1 VLNWYIE
8 CAVSLVLKLRQSVLS
23 MVHLVV
29 SFSKSPDLPLSVA
42 IFGSKLVE
50 SSMLLHWVDRR
61 CCGWSVS
68 VKPWW
73 QTLAASHEKS

>member
-1 VLNWYIE
+1 VCGFSCFKTPSISFEHGALG
-8 CAVSLVLKLRQSVLS
+8 CQLQRKSL
-23 MVHLVV
+23 
-29 SFSKSPDLPLSVA
+29 DLPLSVA

-73 QTLAASHEKS
+73 KTLAASHEKS